1 MAQIIPISIQ
11 WKRSKKMNARWTS
24 LIRQGREW
32 YEESNALSVSLKE
45 GTRYTVC
52 IFKPNAKS
60 SWRRENLDAYCDEI
74 P

>member
-32 YEESNALSVSLKE
+32 YEESNTLSVSLKE
-45 GTRYTVC
+45 GTQIADTLYVFLNRMSKVL
-52 IFKPNAKS
+52 
-60 SWRRENLDAYCDEI
+60 EDEI
-74 P
+74 I

>member
-32 YEESNALSVSLKE
+32 YEESNTLSVSLKE
-45 GTRYTVC
+45 GTQIADTLYVFLNRMPKVL
-52 IFKPNAKS
+52 
-60 SWRRENLDAYCDEI
+60 EDEI
-74 P
+74 I